1 MINIVQLIMNM
12 TNSERRSTSVPRET
26 SGQDQTTPDHV
37 IVAPASTSAP
47 SKTKIKFVLGIPK
60 TSMDEIFIGTDSY
73 RLGTGTPTFGT
84 RFHHI
89 CTMLR
94 LRKIGIIIHRNKGMS
109 KKTTIHLVIHIN
121 SSFSSRPIKIIIEEE
136 GKIMSP
142 DITFFV
148 SSFSMKKVT
157 KFDMMSRIPS
167 HNMSHFALSSLVLP
181 FRPKNYR

>member
-26 SGQDQTTPDHV
+26 IGQGQTTPDHV
-37 IVAPASTSAP
+37 IVAPVSMSALLM
-47 SKTKIKFVLGIPK
+47 TKIKFVLGIPK
-60 TSMDEIFIGTDSY
+60 TSMDEIFIGTDLY

-121 SSFSSRPIKIIIEEE
+121 SSISSRPIKIIIEEE
-136 GKIMSP
+136 GKIMS
-142 DITFFV
+142 
-148 SSFSMKKVT
+148 
-157 KFDMMSRIPS
+157 RI
-167 HNMSHFALSSLVLP
+167 LP
-181 FRPKNYR
+181 FLFHPFP